1 MESPSTN
8 EPGRPRPPWAPD
20 SVPLERPSVARM
32 YDYHLGGSHNV
43 ASDRRAAEAA
53 AAGYPDLPMIM
64 RLNRAFLGR
73 TVRYLVEQG
82 IQQFLD
88 LGSGIPT
95 VGNVHEVA
103 QAIQPATRV
112 VYVDSDPIAV
122 ALGEAI
128 LGNSPNVAVLHGDI
142 RFPEQVLAHPV
153 VARLLDLDRPL
164 AVLLVFVLHFVDDD
178 ATASRLVQVLRDAL
192 APGSYLVISHGTAEP
207 MAPRVVTE
215 QTALSRQ
222 ASHTLHLRSQR
233 QIASF
238 LEGLT
243 LVEPGVVYLPL
254 WRPEGPDDRWLDQPE
269 RSASYGGMGCKS
281 EHQWSGSA
289 PTEPPNLHGPDAR
302 P

>member
-1 MESPSTN
+1 
-8 EPGRPRPPWAPD
+8 
-20 SVPLERPSVARM
+20 M
-32 YDYHLGGSHNV
+32 YDYHLGGFHNV

-73 TVRYLVEQG
+73 AVRFLVAQG
-82 IQQFLD
+82 IEQFLD

-103 QAIQPATRV
+103 QAMQPATRV

-122 ALGEAI
+122 ALGQAI
-128 LGNSPNVAVLHGDI
+128 LGDTANVAVLEGDI
-142 RFPEQVLAHPV
+142 RFPERILTDPV
-153 VARLLDLDRPL
+153 VAGMLDLDRPL

-178 ATASRLVQVLRDAL
+178 ATASRLVRTLRDAV

-222 ASHTLHLRSQR
+222 ASHTLHLRSLR
-233 QIASF
+233 QIASY

-243 LVEPGVVYLPL
+243 QVEPGVVYLPL
-254 WRPEGPDDRWLDQPE
+254 WRPEGPDDGWLDQPE
-269 RSASYGGMGCKS
+269 RSASYGGIGRK
-281 EHQWSGSA
+281 
-289 PTEPPNLHGPDAR
+289 
-302 P
+302 